1 MSMSDLFSNL
11 TLGQMGNIAVIVALI
26 AFSLRQSFV
35 VSRLKQT
42 LLLLDKK
49 EDAPIDKKIDDI
61 LVMCQSLVGLGQHV
75 QKIEHRLSEMES
87 SSTGL
92 QSDQKGSS
100 PYRQAGVMLDMGADV
115 DDLVN
120 SLEMSQA
127 EAKLFQVLHGDMQDK
142 DLKESTL
149 KE

>member
-1 MSMSDLFSNL
+1 MSDLFSNL
-11 TLGQMGNIAVIVALI
+11 ALGQMGSIAVIVVLI
-26 AFSLRQSFV
+26 AFSLRQSYV
-35 VSRLKQT
+35 VLRLRKT
-42 LLLLDKK
+42 ILLLGTD
-49 EDAPIDKKIDDI
+49 EGVPVDKKIDDI

-75 QKIEHRLSEMES
+75 QKIEHRLNEMES
-87 SSTGL
+87 NSTGL
-92 QSDQKGSS
+92 QSDQKGNS
-100 PYRQAGVMLDMGADV
+100 PYRQAGVMLDMGAGV

-142 DLKESTL
+142 SLKESTL